1 MYNLPASPKSR
12 KSHSPLHQ
20 GRIWF
25 LHFHLIL
32 FFKKSL
38 TIFFSKL
45 KRHNAQRSWDR
56 GRQKC
61 PKNKIAQGEMSTKW
75 DSHKHWRRLY
85 NSQFRRNNHPL
96 HLLRSFSMQV
106 LQNQKNKLEV
116 LYTKD
121 RAMWCKDLIF
131 SISHNNSEVGTFQFY
146 KWGNWYSKCLSNLSN
161 GHNQWLGNWLKP
173 TLRIFAPPI
182 CKHLRN

>member
-12 KSHSPLHQ
+12 KNHSPLHQ
-20 GRIWF
+20 GWIWF
-25 LHFHLIL
+25 LHFHL
-32 FFKKSL
+32 KDS
-38 TIFFSKL
+38 IFFLSWRDTMHREVGIEVDKSVPRIRQH
-45 KRHNAQRSWDR
+45 KGKWAQ
-56 GRQKC
+56 
-61 PKNKIAQGEMSTKW
+61 NETVISTEE
-75 DSHKHWRRLY
+75 
-85 NSQFRRNNHPL
+85 FRRNNHPL

-121 RAMWCKDLIF
+121 RAMWYKDLIF

-146 KWGNWYSKCLSNLSN
+146 KWGNWYSKCLSNVSN

-182 CKHLRN
+182 RKHLRN